1 MGDNLDD
8 AIDKR
13 LKALEE
19 IEKEKKR
26 VAKACNKRVK
36 VKLFQVR
43 DLILDVYQKGG
54 GMCLHPDLAPG
65 IELGNIAKIWEIC
78 RFPP

>member
-1 MGDNLDD
+1 MVYGQEVVLPVEVNLGSLRYIKQDDLSVEDYKTLMGDNLDD

-13 LKALEE
+13 LKALQE

-36 VKLFQVR
+36 AKLFHVR
-43 DLILDVYQKGG
+43 DLV
-54 GMCLHPDLAPG
+54 
-65 IELGNIAKIWEIC
+65 
-78 RFPP
+78 